1 MDQKGAGSDLPEESG
16 PMAVVM
22 SSMPEVWARLLV
34 EHVPDRLGRC
44 RACATGN
51 GSGAGVPW
59 PCTLQVIAADARL
72 IYLAGQDACA

>member
-1 MDQKGAGSDLPEESG
+1 MDQNGASPGPPEEAG

-22 SSMPEVWARLLV
+22 SSMPEVWERLLV

-51 GSGAGVPW
+51 GSGAGVHW
-59 PCTLQVIAADARL
+59 PCTLQVTAADARL